1 MTSTKKEDLTA
12 TAVQGF
18 QAEEGAKCPHY
29 DSSPNG
35 MAWLVGQW
43 LKKTGRAAPR
53 DVRMSRGYTV
63 HANDMLVSVKNPRAI
78 ERLQ

>member
-1 MTSTKKEDLTA
+1 
-12 TAVQGF
+12 
-18 QAEEGAKCPHY
+18 
-29 DSSPNG
+29 
-35 MAWLVGQW
+35 VGQW
-43 LKKTGRAAPR
+43 LKKTGRATPR